1 MTHQKPTTEELQ
13 NGINSAIEE
22 IEKPEEKPTETK
34 EEEVIEKP
42 KTEEKPEEKKEEV
55 VVEKKEEKSEEKP
68 TQEEIDYK
76 KKFTESSREAQKIH
90 AKNRKLNQAFDEANE
105 MPEPTEEEL
114 MREFDGFDV
123 MSDTEKKLAKESLI
137 SKRFREKIAKAR
149 EEGKRIEKWNEQVDE
164 FVGDPKTLVDN
175 PELEGKVDEF
185 KLFAT
190 EESNNSVPFKVLVA
204 AFLHEQERA
213 KKPKQK
219 GQMFET
225 GTGGP
230 NTNDTQKKK
239 LSLEEGQ
246 KLMETNY
253 DEYKRQLRAGNIESV
268 VV

>member
-22 IEKPEEKPTETK
+22 IEKPEEKPTEETPK
-34 EEEVIEKP
+34 EEVKP
-42 KTEEKPEEKKEEV
+42 VEKPEEKKEEV
-55 VVEKKEEKSEEKP
+55 VEKEEKQEEKPEEKP

-105 MPEPTEEEL
+105 MPEPTDDEL
-114 MREFDGFDV
+114 QVEFDGWDV

-149 EEGKRIEKWNEQVDE
+149 EEGKKIEKWGEQVDE
-164 FVGDPKTLVDN
+164 FATDPKTLIDN
-175 PELEGKVDEF
+175 PELEGKIDDF

-204 AFLHEQERA
+204 AFLHEQERL

-253 DEYKRQLRAGNIESV
+253 DEYKRQLKAGNIETV